1 MSNSEITKADGQHPC
16 LLEEDAAELP
26 SPDCNAYLV
35 YLASLGSDESRRT
48 MRVSLD
54 RIVAIATNLEGPPP
68 SGIGARFTWH
78 RLRHQHTAALRAA
91 MHEQKS
97 ARGGHP
103 WSPNQINKHLVA
115 LRGVLKQ
122 AWKLEQMTTDAY
134 MRAAA
139 LDAAKGYREPVGRS
153 VAAEEFAKLLSICI
167 EEHSPSGTRDAAL
180 FAVLH
185 STGLRRAEIAKIAR
199 ADYDA
204 GAGSIRVIGKG
215 NKQRT
220 VYVHEDATVYVSQ
233 WLRISEQVRGPL
245 FCPIDRHGHLTDRP
259 MTPRA
264 VAHVVSKR
272 RLQAGLAKLSPHDF
286 RRTFAGDLL
295 DAGADLVQVKG
306 LLGHASADVTARY
319 DRRPER
325 ARKAAVGRLR
335 LPSPEDIRGQHLL
348 PHDDR
353 SET

>member
-1 MSNSEITKADGQHPC
+1 VSNGEIVPAENQHPR
-16 LLEEDAAELP
+16 LLDEDKELP
-26 SPDCNAYLV
+26 SPECNPYVV
-35 YLASLGSDESRRT
+35 YLARLDSDESRRT
-48 MRVSLD
+48 MRSCLD
-54 RIVAIATNLEGPPP
+54 RIAAIAANLKGSPPA
-68 SGIGARFTWH
+68 GLGARFTWH
-78 RLRHQHTAALRAA
+78 LLRHQHTAALRAEI
-91 MHEQKS
+91 HKQTS
-97 ARGGHP
+97 ARSGQP

-134 MRAAA
+134 MRASSI
-139 LDAAKGYREPVGRS
+139 DAAKGSREPVGRS
-153 VAAEEFAKLLSICI
+153 VAAEEFAKLLGICL
-167 EEHSPSGTRDAAL
+167 EEGSASGTRDAAI

-185 STGLRRAEIAKIAR
+185 STGLRRAEVAKIAR

-220 VYVHEDATVYVSQ
+220 VYVHEDATKYVSR
-233 WLRISEQVRGPL
+233 WLRISEHIRGPL
-245 FCPIDRHGHLTDRP
+245 FCPIDRHGHLSDRV

-264 VAHVVSKR
+264 IAHVVSKR

-295 DAGADLVQVKG
+295 DSGADLVQVKG
-306 LLGHASADVTARY
+306 LLGHTSADVTARY

-335 LPSPEDIRGQHLL
+335 LPSPDAIRSQEPL
-348 PHDDR
+348 PRDTKN
-353 SET
+353 EA

>member
-1 MSNSEITKADGQHPC
+1 MSDGEIIKAENQVPR
-16 LLEEDAAELP
+16 LMEEAELP
-26 SPDCNAYLV
+26 SAERNAYIV
-35 YLASLGSDESRRT
+35 YIARLGSDESRRT
-48 MRVSLD
+48 MRSCLD
-54 RIVAIATNLEGPPP
+54 RIAAITTKLEGSPPP
-68 SGIGARFTWH
+68 GYGASFTWH
-78 RLRHQHTAALRAA
+78 LLKHQHTAALRAA

-97 ARGGHP
+97 SRSGQP

-115 LRGVLKQ
+115 LRGVLRQ

-134 MRAAA
+134 MRASAI
-139 LDAAKGYREPVGRS
+139 DAAKGYREPVGRS
-153 VAAEEFAKLLSICI
+153 VAADEFVKLLRVCL
-167 EEHSPSGTRDAAL
+167 EERSASGTRDAAL

-185 STGLRRAEIAKIAR
+185 STGLRRAEVAKIAR

-220 VYVHEDATVYVSQ
+220 VYVHEDATEYVSR
-233 WLRISEQVRGPL
+233 WLRISEQIRGPL

-264 VAHVVSKR
+264 IAHVVSKR

-306 LLGHASADVTARY
+306 LLGHTSADVTARY

-325 ARKAAVGRLR
+325 ARKAAVSRLR
-335 LPSPEDIRGQHLL
+335 LPSPDAVRMQETL

-353 SET
+353 SEM